1 MLIHLL
7 NSLGEWA
14 KELTKLPVLISYKCV
29 PWVLM
34 MQILLLAV
42 RDCLDDEV
50 QQAIIIVSRVYKGFV
65 LGKFVNQIRK
75 STLLM

>member
-1 MLIHLL
+1 
-7 NSLGEWA
+7 
-14 KELTKLPVLISYKCV
+14 
-29 PWVLM
+29 M